1 MNASVKIQRLNAIPT
16 TLKGTYPKAQKNRLR
31 FKKPQK
37 RDCDVFSLPFVGKDH
52 GQFSY
57 WDIPLTTD
65 FLIGTYLGRA
75 IAGIYLN
82 YIQRS
87 ENVIK
92 HCLLGDIAAAW
103 AEKAGSCKP
112 SELEGLRGQIKG
124 FIGKVNPCQ
133 IKTSWPGAAEA
144 NAPRSDEHWLNEA
157 NRWLA
162 MGSDDALLAV
172 VKASEKSAKE

>member
-16 TLKGTYPKAQKNRLR
+16 TLKETYPKAQKNRLR

-37 RDCDVFSLPFVGKDH
+37 RGGDFFTLPFVGKDH

-57 WDIPLTTD
+57 WDVPLTTD
-65 FLIGTYLGRA
+65 FLVGTYLGSA
-75 IAGIYLN
+75 LAGIYLN

-92 HCLLGDIAAAW
+92 HCLLGDIAEAW
-103 AEKAGSCKP
+103 AEKSRSCTQ

-133 IKTSWPGAAEA
+133 IETSWPGAAEA
-144 NAPRSDEHWLNEA
+144 NAPRSDGQWLAEA

-162 MGSDDALLAV
+162 LGSDDALLAL
-172 VKASEKSAKE
+172 VKASEKPAKE